1 MRLGSGRCGSVENV
15 YAAIAERA
23 KGQPAGTWIVGS
35 GYDQNKL
42 AGGHPARGGLDRAGP
57 GHPVRLKHA
66 SGHISVVN
74 SLVLAQLD
82 LGNVPVG
89 GDVVLDDDGS
99 PTGLLREQ
107 AQLLLNPLIYPT
119 PIEDVVRGLD
129 RASERYLSEGVTSVQ
144 EAAIG
149 GGWSVR
155 AGGVPAG
162 A

>member
-1 MRLGSGRCGSVENV
+1 
-15 YAAIAERA
+15 
-23 KGQPAGTWIVGS
+23 
-35 GYDQNKL
+35 
-42 AGGHPARGGLDRAGP
+42 
-57 GHPVRLKHA
+57 
-66 SGHISVVN
+66 
-74 SLVLAQLD
+74 
-82 LGNVPVG
+82 
-89 GDVVLDDDGS
+89 
-99 PTGLLREQ
+99 LLREQ